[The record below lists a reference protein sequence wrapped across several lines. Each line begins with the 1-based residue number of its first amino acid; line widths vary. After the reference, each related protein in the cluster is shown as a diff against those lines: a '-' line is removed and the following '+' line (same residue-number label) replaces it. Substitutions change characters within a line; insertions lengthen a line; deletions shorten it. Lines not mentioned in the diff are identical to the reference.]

1 MVINMQWIEVN
12 IYTTTDGIEPLCGRL
27 YAVGLNGVQIK
38 DAADFNDFIENE
50 TQYWDYIDESLE
62 PLKTCE
68 TCVTVYLT
76 DNADGREL
84 LSHIRGTVA
93 ELRSLDDDNKFGRL
107 EIELSGIN
115 EEDWA
120 NNWKKYYK
128 PFNLGKNLLI
138 KPEWEQLDDNE
149 IKDKVVLSMNPGHLF
164 GTGTHHSTQL
174 CMIELEKYIRNGD
187 RVLDL
192 GCGSGILSILSL
204 LLGADS
210 AVAVDIDPAAPVT
223 AMENL
228 AMNGISPERYSVLV
242 GNVIDD
248 AALREK
254 TGGDYDVV
262 VANIVADVII
272 AMSPTAYSLT
282 KKGGIFISSG
292 IIGPRGDEVREAVTG
307 AGFEITD
314 IHEQSDWLCI
324 TAKKN

>member
-1 MVINMQWIEVN
+1 MQWIETN

-62 PLKTCE
+62 SLKTCE

-76 DNADGREL
+76 DDADGREL

-93 ELRSLDDDNKFGRL
+93 ELKSMDGEGKFGRL
-107 EIELSGIN
+107 EIELKGVN

-128 PFNLGKNLLI
+128 PFYLGENLLI
-138 KPEWEQLDDNE
+138 KPEWEDIDNAE
-149 IKDKVVLSMNPGHLF
+149 GKVVLSMNPGHLF

-174 CMIELEKYIRNGD
+174 CMVELEKYIKSGD

-204 LLGADS
+204 LLGAEN
-210 AVAVDIDPAAPVT
+210 AVAVDIDPAAPAT

-248 AALREK
+248 ETLKAK
-254 TGGDYDVV
+254 IGGDYDVV

-272 AMSPTAYSLT
+272 SMSATAYAQT
-282 KKGGIFISSG
+282 KKGGYFITSG
-292 IIGPRGDEVREAVTG
+292 IIGPRGDEVKAAITE
-307 AGFEITD
+307 AGFEIVD
-314 IHEQSDWLCI
+314 VHDQSDWLCI

>member
-1 MVINMQWIEVN
+1 MQWIETN

-76 DNADGREL
+76 DDADGREL

-93 ELRSLDDDNKFGRL
+93 ELKNLDTEGKFGRL

-128 PFNLGKNLLI
+128 PFNLGKKLLI
-138 KPEWEQLDDNE
+138 KPEWEQLDESDVE
-149 IKDKVVLSMNPGHLF
+149 DKVVLSMNPGHLF

-174 CMIELEKYIRNGD
+174 CMIELEKYVQKGD

-192 GCGSGILSILSL
+192 GCGSGILGIGAL
-204 LLGADS
+204 LLGCERCLG
-210 AVAVDIDPAAPVT
+210 VDIDPKAPDVVMANAA
-223 AMENL
+223 L
-228 AMNGISPERYSVLV
+228 NGIGSARMTAWAGDIL
-242 GNVIDD
+242 GD
-248 AALREK
+248 AALRARI
-254 TGGDYDVV
+254 GGGWQLVL
-262 VANIVADVII
+262 ANIVADVII
-272 AMSPTAYSLT
+272 PLSALAGDFLAE
-282 KKGGIFISSG
+282 GGVFICSG
-292 IIGPRGDEVREAVTG
+292 IIENRWPETAAALRTN
-307 AGFEITD
+307 GFEILD
-314 IHEQSDWLCI
+314 HRSEEEWHCFVC
-324 TAKKN
+324 KKKA

>member
-1 MVINMQWIEVN
+1 MQWIEVN

-76 DNADGREL
+76 DDADGREL

-138 KPEWEQLDDNE
+138 KPEWEKLDDNE

>member
-1 MVINMQWIEVN
+1 MQWIETN

-38 DAADFNDFIENE
+38 DSADFNDFIENE

-76 DNADGREL
+76 DDADGREL

-93 ELRSLDDDNKFGRL
+93 ELKALDADNKFGRL
-107 EIELSGIN
+107 EIELIGIS

-138 KPEWEQLDDNE
+138 KPEWEEIDDDE
-149 IKDKVVLSMNPGHLF
+149 DKIVLSMNPGHLF

-174 CMIELEKYIRNGD
+174 CMIELEKYINHGD
-187 RVLDL
+187 KVLDL

-204 LLGADS
+204 LLGAKS
-210 AVAVDIDPAAPVT
+210 AVAVDIDPAAPST

-228 AMNGISPERYSVLV
+228 AMNNISADRYKVLV

-248 AALREK
+248 DALKAEI
-254 TGGDYDVV
+254 GGDYDVV

-272 AMSPTAYSLT
+272 AMSVTAYSQV
-282 KKGGIFISSG
+282 KHGGYFITSG
-292 IIGPRGDEVREAVTG
+292 IIGPRGNEVKSAILA
-307 AGFEITD
+307 AGFEIAD
-314 IHEQSDWLCI
+314 VHDQNDWLCI

>member
-1 MVINMQWIEVN
+1 MQWIEVN

-76 DNADGREL
+76 DDADGREL

-128 PFNLGKNLLI
+128 TFNLGKNLLI

>member
-1 MVINMQWIEVN
+1 MQWIEVN

-76 DNADGREL
+76 DDADGREL

-223 AMENL
+223 AMENS

-324 TAKKN
+324 TAKKNLLK

>member
-1 MVINMQWIEVN
+1 MDMQWIETN

-27 YAVGLNGVQIK
+27 YAVGLNGVQIT

-68 TCVTVYLT
+68 TRVTVYLT
-76 DNADGREL
+76 DDPDGREL

-93 ELRSLDDDNKFGRL
+93 ELKALDAEGTFGRL
-107 EIELSGIN
+107 AIELSGIN

-128 PFNLGKNLLI
+128 PFTLGKKLLI
-138 KPEWEQLDDNE
+138 KPEWEQLE
-149 IKDKVVLSMNPGHLF
+149 ESQSQGKVVLSMNPGHLF

-174 CMIELEKYIRNGD
+174 CMVELEKYVRKGD

-204 LLGADS
+204 LLGAES
-210 AVAVDIDPAAPVT
+210 AVAVDIDPAAPAT
-223 AMENL
+223 AMETL
-228 AMNGISPERYSVLV
+228 SMNGISPDRYSVLV

-248 AALREK
+248 GALREK
-254 TGGDYDVV
+254 IGGDYDVV

-272 AMSPTAYSLT
+272 AMSRTAYSQT
-282 KKGGIFISSG
+282 RRGGVFITSG
-292 IIGPRGDEVREAVTG
+292 IIGPRADEVKNALTE
-307 AGFEITD
+307 AGFEISD
-314 IHEQSDWLCI
+314 IHEQSDWVCI
-324 TAKKN
+324 TANKN

>member
-1 MVINMQWIEVN
+1 MKWIETN

-38 DAADFNDFIENE
+38 DAADFNDFVENE

-76 DNADGREL
+76 DDADGLEL

-93 ELRSLDDDNKFGRL
+93 ELKSLDTDGAFGRL
-107 EIELSGIN
+107 EIELSGKD

-128 PFNLGKNLLI
+128 PFKLGKKLLI
-138 KPEWEQLDDNE
+138 KPEWEQLAESETNGR
-149 IKDKVVLSMNPGHLF
+149 VVLGMNPGHLF

-174 CMIELEKYIRNGD
+174 CMIELEKYVRKGD

-204 LLGADS
+204 LLGAES
-210 AVAVDIDPAAPVT
+210 AVAVDIDPAAPAT
-223 AMENL
+223 ATENL
-228 AMNGISPERYSVLV
+228 ELNGISPERYSVLV
-242 GNVIDD
+242 GSVTDD

-254 TGGDYDVV
+254 IGGDYDVV

-272 AMSPTAYSLT
+272 AISRTAYSQT
-282 KKGGIFISSG
+282 RKGGVFITSG
-292 IIGPRGDEVREAVTG
+292 IIGPRGEEVRKAIAE

-314 IHEQSDWLCI
+314 VHEQSDWLCI

>member
-1 MVINMQWIEVN
+1 MQWIETN
-12 IYTTTDGIEPLCGRL
+12 IYTTTEGIEPLCGRL

-76 DNADGREL
+76 DDADGREL

-93 ELRSLDDDNKFGRL
+93 ELKALDSDGSFGRL
-107 EIELSGIN
+107 EIALSGIN

-128 PFNLGKNLLI
+128 PFKLGEKLLI
-138 KPEWEQLDDNE
+138 KPEWEELQAPDDGS
-149 IKDKVVLSMNPGHLF
+149 VVLSMNPGHLF

-174 CMIELEKYIRNGD
+174 CMVELEKYVKSGD
-187 RVLDL
+187 CVLDL

-204 LLGADS
+204 LLGAES
-210 AVAVDIDPAAPVT
+210 AVAVDIDPAAPAT

-228 AMNGISPERYSVLV
+228 AMNGISPARYRVLV

-248 AALREK
+248 DALKAEI
-254 TGGDYDVV
+254 GGDYDVV

-272 AMSPTAYSLT
+272 AMSATAYAQT
-282 KKGGIFISSG
+282 KRGGVFITSG
-292 IIGPRGDEVREAVTG
+292 IIGPRGDEVKAAITD
-307 AGFEITD
+307 AGFD
-314 IHEQSDWLCI
+314 IIDVHDQSDWLCI
-324 TAKKN
+324 TARKN

>member
-1 MVINMQWIEVN
+1 MQGTKWIEIN
-12 IYTTTDGIEPLCGRL
+12 IYTTTEGIEPLCGRL

-62 PLKTCE
+62 PLKSCE

-76 DNADGREL
+76 DDADGREM

-93 ELRSLDDDNKFGRL
+93 ELKALDNSGSFGRL
-107 EIELSGIN
+107 DIELRGIN

-120 NNWKKYYK
+120 NNWKQYYK
-128 PFNLGKNLLI
+128 PFKLGEKLLI
-138 KPEWEQLDDNE
+138 KPEWEEIDNA
-149 IKDKVVLSMNPGHLF
+149 DGRVVLSMNPGHLF

-174 CMIELEKYIRNGD
+174 CMIELEKYVTEGD

-204 LLGADS
+204 LLGAGS
-210 AVAVDIDPAAPVT
+210 AVAVDIDPAAPAT

-228 AMNGISPERYSVLV
+228 AMNGISPERYNVLV
-242 GNVIDD
+242 GNVIDN
-248 AALREK
+248 AELRSK
-254 TGGDYDVV
+254 IGVDYDVV

-272 AMSPTAYSLT
+272 TMSKTAYCQT
-282 KKGGIFISSG
+282 RRGGIFITSG
-292 IIGPRGDEVREAVTG
+292 IIGPRGEEVKAAITD
-307 AGFEITD
+307 AGFEIID
-314 IHEQSDWLCI
+314 VHEQSDWLCI
-324 TAKKN
+324 TSKKN

>member
-1 MVINMQWIEVN
+1 MQWIETN
-12 IYTTTDGIEPLCGRL
+12 IFTTTQGIEPLCGRL

-76 DNADGREL
+76 DDADGREL

-93 ELRSLDDDNKFGRL
+93 ELKSLDTEGSFGRL

-128 PFNLGKNLLI
+128 PFNLGRKLLI
-138 KPEWEQLDDNE
+138 KPEWEQLDENE
-149 IKDKVVLSMNPGHLF
+149 AKDRVVLSMNPGHLF

-174 CMIELEKYIRNGD
+174 CMIELEKYVRSGD

-204 LLGADS
+204 LLGAES
-210 AVAVDIDPAAPVT
+210 AVAVDIDPAAPAT

-228 AMNGISPERYSVLV
+228 SMNGISPRRYSVLV

-248 AALREK
+248 EAMREK
-254 TGGDYDVV
+254 IGGDYDVV

-272 AMSPTAYSLT
+272 AMSRTAYSQT
-282 KKGGIFISSG
+282 RKGGVFITSG
-292 IIGPRGDEVREAVTG
+292 IIGPRAEEVKKSVAE
-307 AGFEITD
+307 AGFEI
-314 IHEQSDWLCI
+314 IGLHEQSDWVFI
-324 TAKKN
+324 TARKN

>member
-1 MVINMQWIEVN
+1 MQWIETN
-12 IYTTTDGIEPLCGRL
+12 IYTSTQGIEPLCGRL

-38 DAADFNDFIENE
+38 DAADFNDFIENQ

-62 PLKTCE
+62 PLKSCE

-76 DNADGREL
+76 DDADGREL

-93 ELRSLDDDNKFGRL
+93 ELKALDSDGSFGRL
-107 EIELSGIN
+107 EIELKGID

-128 PFNLGKNLLI
+128 PFKLGKKLLI
-138 KPEWEQLDDNE
+138 KPEWEKLDKTQCSEDT
-149 IKDKVVLSMNPGHLF
+149 VVLSMNPGHLF

-174 CMIELEKYIRNGD
+174 CMVELEKYVSAGD
-187 RVLDL
+187 KVLDL

-204 LLGADS
+204 LLGAES
-210 AVAVDIDPAAPVT
+210 AVAVDIDPAAPAT

-228 AMNGISPERYSVLV
+228 AMNDISPERYSVLV

-248 AALREK
+248 TQLRAQI
-254 TGGDYDVV
+254 GCNYDVV

-272 AMSPTAYSLT
+272 SMSPTAYSQT
-282 KKGGIFISSG
+282 RRGGIFITSG
-292 IIGPRGDEVREAVTG
+292 IIGPRGDEVKNAITR
-307 AGFEITD
+307 AGFD
-314 IHEQSDWLCI
+314 IIDVHEQSDWICI

>member
-1 MVINMQWIEVN
+1 MKWIETN

-38 DAADFNDFIENE
+38 DAADFNDFVENE

-76 DNADGREL
+76 DDADGLEL

-93 ELRSLDDDNKFGRL
+93 ELKSLDTDGAFGRL
-107 EIELSGIN
+107 EIELSGKD

-128 PFNLGKNLLI
+128 PFKLGKKLLI
-138 KPEWEQLDDNE
+138 KPEWEQLAESETNGR
-149 IKDKVVLSMNPGHLF
+149 VVLSMNPGHLF

-174 CMIELEKYIRNGD
+174 CMIELEKHVRKGD

-204 LLGADS
+204 LLGAES
-210 AVAVDIDPAAPVT
+210 AVAVDIDPAAPAT
-223 AMENL
+223 ATENL
-228 AMNGISPERYSVLV
+228 ELNGISPERYSVLV
-242 GNVIDD
+242 GSVTDD

-254 TGGDYDVV
+254 IGGDYDVV

-272 AMSPTAYSLT
+272 AISRTAYSQT
-282 KKGGIFISSG
+282 RKGGVFITSG
-292 IIGPRGDEVREAVTG
+292 IIGPRGEEVRKAIAE

-314 IHEQSDWLCI
+314 VHEQSDWLCI

>member
-1 MVINMQWIEVN
+1 MQWIETN
-12 IYTTTDGIEPLCGRL
+12 IYTTTEGIEPLCGRL
-27 YAVGLNGVQIK
+27 YAVELNGVQIK

-76 DNADGREL
+76 DDADGREL

-93 ELRSLDDDNKFGRL
+93 ELQALDSDGRFGRL
-107 EIELSGIN
+107 AIELSGIN

-128 PFNLGKNLLI
+128 PFCLGQKLLI
-138 KPEWEQLDDNE
+138 KSEWEELDE
-149 IKDKVVLSMNPGHLF
+149 AERAGKVVLSMNPGHLF

-174 CMIELEKYIRNGD
+174 CMVELEKYVQAGD

-192 GCGSGILSILSL
+192 GCGSGILSILTL
-204 LLGADS
+204 LLGAES
-210 AVAVDIDPAAPVT
+210 ATAVDIDPAAPAT
-223 AMENL
+223 AGENL
-228 AMNGISPERYSVLV
+228 SLNGLDPARYRVLV

-248 AALREK
+248 EALRAEI
-254 TGGDYDVV
+254 GGEYDVV

-272 AMSPTAYSLT
+272 AMSAAAYAQT
-282 KKGGIFISSG
+282 KRGGIFITSG
-292 IIGPRGDEVREAVTG
+292 IIAPRGDEVKVALTA
-307 AGFEITD
+307 AGFEIID
-314 IHEQSDWLCI
+314 VHEQSDWLCI
-324 TAKKN
+324 TAKKIK

>member
-1 MVINMQWIEVN
+1 MQWIETN
-12 IYTTTDGIEPLCGRL
+12 IYTTTEGIEPLCGRL

-50 TQYWDYIDESLE
+50 TPYWDYIDESLE
-62 PLKTCE
+62 PLKDCE

-76 DNADGREL
+76 DDADGREL

-93 ELRSLDDDNKFGRL
+93 ELKAMDAEGRFGRL
-107 EIELSGIN
+107 DIELSGIN

-128 PFNLGKNLLI
+128 PFTLGQKLLI
-138 KPEWEQLDDNE
+138 KPEWEEPDASATE
-149 IKDKVVLSMNPGHLF
+149 GKVVLSMNPGHLF

-174 CMIELEKYIRNGD
+174 CMVELEKTIREGD

-204 LLGADS
+204 LLGAQS
-210 AVAVDIDPAAPVT
+210 AVAVDIDPAAPAT

-228 AMNGISPERYSVLV
+228 AMNGISPERYRVLV
-242 GNVIDD
+242 GNVLDD
-248 AALREK
+248 SGLKE
-254 TGGDYDVV
+254 TIGGEYDVV

-272 AMSPTAYSLT
+272 AMSRTAYELT
-282 KKGGIFISSG
+282 RSGGTFITSG
-292 IIGPRGDEVREAVTG
+292 IIGPRGDEVKEALTE
-307 AGFEITD
+307 AGFAIID

-324 TAKKN
+324 TAKKTD

>member
-1 MVINMQWIEVN
+1 MQWIETN
-12 IYTTTDGIEPLCGRL
+12 IYTTTEGIEPLCGRL

-62 PLKTCE
+62 PLKSCE

-76 DNADGREL
+76 DDADGREL

-93 ELRSLDDDNKFGRL
+93 ELKALDSDGRFGRL
-107 EIELSGIN
+107 AIELSGIN

-128 PFNLGKNLLI
+128 PFKLGKRLLI
-138 KPEWEQLDDNE
+138 KPEWETVVADADS
-149 IKDKVVLSMNPGHLF
+149 VVLSMNPGHLF

-174 CMIELEKYIRNGD
+174 CMVELEKYVRQGD

-204 LLGADS
+204 LLGAES
-210 AVAVDIDPAAPVT
+210 AVAVDIDPAAPAT

-228 AMNGISPERYSVLV
+228 AMNGIAPERYRVLV

-248 AALREK
+248 TELRAEI
-254 TGGDYDVV
+254 GGGYDVV

-272 AMSPTAYSLT
+272 AMSATAYAQT
-282 KKGGIFISSG
+282 RQGGMFITSG
-292 IIGPRGDEVREAVTG
+292 IIGPRGEEVKAAMTA
-307 AGFEITD
+307 AGFD
-314 IHEQSDWLCI
+314 IVDVHEQNDWLCI

>member
-1 MVINMQWIEVN
+1 MQGTKWIEIN
-12 IYTTTDGIEPLCGRL
+12 IYTTTEGIEPLCGRL

-62 PLKTCE
+62 PLKSCE

-76 DNADGREL
+76 DDADGREM

-93 ELRSLDDDNKFGRL
+93 ELKAIDNSGSFGRL
-107 EIELSGIN
+107 DIELRGIN

-120 NNWKKYYK
+120 NNWKQYYK
-128 PFNLGKNLLI
+128 PFKLGEKLLI
-138 KPEWEQLDDNE
+138 KPEWEEIDNA
-149 IKDKVVLSMNPGHLF
+149 DGRVVLSMNPGHLF

-174 CMIELEKYIRNGD
+174 CMIELEKYVTEGD

-204 LLGADS
+204 LLGAGS
-210 AVAVDIDPAAPVT
+210 AVAVDIDPAAPAT

-228 AMNGISPERYSVLV
+228 AMNGISPERYNVLV

-248 AALREK
+248 AELRSK
-254 TGGDYDVV
+254 IGVDYDVV

-272 AMSPTAYSLT
+272 AMSKTAYCQT
-282 KKGGIFISSG
+282 RRGGIFITSG
-292 IIGPRGDEVREAVTG
+292 IIGPRGEEVKAAITD
-307 AGFEITD
+307 AGFEIID
-314 IHEQSDWLCI
+314 VHEQSDWLCI
-324 TAKKN
+324 TSKKN

>member
-1 MVINMQWIEVN
+1 MQWIETN
-12 IYTTTDGIEPLCGRL
+12 IYTTTEGIEPLCGRL

-62 PLKTCE
+62 PLKSCE

-76 DNADGREL
+76 DDADGREL

-93 ELRSLDDDNKFGRL
+93 ELKALDTNGIFGRL
-107 EIELSGIN
+107 TIELSGIN

-120 NNWKKYYK
+120 NNWKQYYK
-128 PFNLGKNLLI
+128 PFTLGQKLLI
-138 KPEWEQLDDNE
+138 KPEWETLDPAVAA
-149 IKDKVVLSMNPGHLF
+149 DKIVLSMNPGHLF

-174 CMIELEKYIRNGD
+174 CMVELEKYIKPGN

-192 GCGSGILSILSL
+192 GCGSGILSILAL

-228 AMNGISPERYSVLV
+228 AMNGISPDRYRVLV

-248 AALREK
+248 TALRAEI
-254 TGGDYDVV
+254 GGNYDVV

-272 AMSPTAYSLT
+272 AMSQTAYAQT
-282 KKGGIFISSG
+282 ARGGVFITSG
-292 IIGPRGDEVREAVTG
+292 IIGPRGDEVKAAITA
-307 AGFEITD
+307 AGFEIVSV
-314 IHEQSDWLCI
+314 HEQSDWLCI
-324 TAKKN
+324 TARKL

>member
-1 MVINMQWIEVN
+1 MQWIEVN

-324 TAKKN
+324 TAKKNLLK

>member
-1 MVINMQWIEVN
+1 MQWIETN

-62 PLKTCE
+62 SLKTCE

-76 DNADGREL
+76 DDADGREL
-84 LSHIRGTVA
+84 LSHIRSTVA
-93 ELRSLDDDNKFGRL
+93 ELQSLDDDGKFGRL

-128 PFNLGKNLLI
+128 PFNLGRKLLI
-138 KPEWEQLDDNE
+138 KPEWEQLDQADVG
-149 IKDKVVLSMNPGHLF
+149 DKVVLSMNPGHLF

-174 CMIELEKYIRNGD
+174 CMIELEKYVRQGD
-187 RVLDL
+187 KVLDL

-204 LLGADS
+204 LLGAES
-210 AVAVDIDPAAPVT
+210 AVAVDIDPAAPAT

-228 AMNGISPERYSVLV
+228 AMNGISPDRYSVLV

-248 AALREK
+248 QSLRK
-254 TGGDYDVV
+254 KIGGGYDVV

-272 AMSPTAYSLT
+272 AMSRTAYEQTRS
-282 KKGGIFISSG
+282 GGIFITSG
-292 IIGPRGDEVREAVTG
+292 IIGPRAEEVKTAVSE
-307 AGFEITD
+307 AGFSIID
-314 IHEQSDWLCI
+314 IHDQSDWVCI
-324 TAKKN
+324 TARKN

>member
-1 MVINMQWIEVN
+1 MQWIEVN

-138 KPEWEQLDDNE
+138 KPEWEKLDDNE